1 MGINA
6 QTSVPKF
13 SIGEVLT
20 AANTNLLANVIP
32 VFTNTTTR
40 DAAFGGG
47 GEKVLAEGQLC
58 YLESSRQLL
67 TYTGANWAN
76 TSGNIGYA
84 NGTNT
89 TGIVANTA
97 LTVITMAPT
106 ILPGRLYRISGRI
119 SVQMNTGNAAN
130 KFLYI
135 TSTPVTR
142 NLSSRFDTIG
152 ANLPQTYQGVVFL
165 TSTQFGVTSG
175 TGTAVTINLVFL
187 DTGNAGGLNTDPD
200 GVLGGNTSP
209 QQLMVEDVGSE

>member
-20 AANTNLLANVIP
+20 AANTNLLANGIP

-106 ILPGRLYRISGRI
+106 ILPGRLYRISGRN
-119 SVQMNTGNAAN
+119 SWCHCNN
-130 KFLYI
+130 
-135 TSTPVTR
+135 R
-142 NLSSRFDTIG
+142 
-152 ANLPQTYQGVVFL
+152 
-165 TSTQFGVTSG
+165 
-175 TGTAVTINLVFL
+175 
-187 DTGNAGGLNTDPD
+187 
-200 GVLGGNTSP
+200 
-209 QQLMVEDVGSE
+209 